1 MRYLLVILLSLCT
14 LAAST
19 ALPPNTRR
27 EAGNYPEDPHYPHS
41 QYQTRETNLTS
52 TKDEVIED
60 YNPAPEMDSRDT
72 LETRAYPHCISY
84 KECKGGWC
92 HKGNCLDNVCK
103 GANMCPKGFLCDG
116 ANCYKHRPPWAHGP
130 D

>member
-1 MRYLLVILLSLCT
+1 MRLLLVILLSLCT

-27 EAGNYPEDPHYPHS
+27 EA
-41 QYQTRETNLTS
+41 
-52 TKDEVIED
+52 DEVIED
-60 YNPAPEMDSRDT
+60 YDPAPEMDSRNT
-72 LETRAYPHCISY
+72 LETRTYPRCISY